1 MQRRAVAVYVAFF
14 VLIAAASYTL
24 IATAE
29 EPTITLEDPDHELSE
44 GESFTVGGQEYT
56 ITGIEETEDEDDGTM
71 TFAGTI
77 EWVEEDVEQSEMWE
91 DGDTV
96 AIGGTVSSMGEE
108 IEVTE
113 TWADGETV
121 EVDGTNWEV
130 QIDDEDDPTSFTLV
144 EVLDQQAILDDD
156 PNATEIVEED
166 GEEFVI
172 VEEDG
177 EEEQVEA
184 DEYFDPETVSYSE
197 GDLFRY
203 NDQTFM
209 VTDVTPDDVTIS
221 WAWEVELDDEAE
233 EPTSFTLVEVIDRE
247 AILEDDPD
255 AQNETTEVDGIE
267 SVIVD
272 NQTIPAEEYF
282 DEPVTVTYSEGD
294 SFTYNNQNV
303 TVFEVTP
310 DDVTLTWIAD
320 ETRTEDLE
328 QGGMI
333 ELADGNEYL
342 TFFPGSNTVMFT
354 QDTTSY
360 DQQVE
365 SQEEFAD
372 RVTGLTYTIVTSLL
386 FVFSLIAFAFL
397 PSRY

>member
-1 MQRRAVAVYVAFF
+1 MQRRAVAVSVAFF

-29 EPTITLEDPDHELSE
+29 EPTITLEDPDYELSE
-44 GESFTVGGQEYT
+44 GESFTVGGEAYT
-56 ITGIEETEDEDDGTM
+56 VTGIEETEDEDDGTM
-71 TFAGTI
+71 TFAGSI
-77 EWVEEDVEQSEMWE
+77 EWVEEDVETSEMWE

-113 TWADGETV
+113 AWADGEIV
-121 EVDGTNWEV
+121 EVDGTDWEV
-130 QIDDEDDPTSFTLV
+130 QIDDDDEPTSFTLV
-144 EVLDQQAILDDD
+144 EVLDRQAIIDAD

-166 GEEFVI
+166 GEEFVV

-184 DEYFDPETVSYSE
+184 DEYFDPETQSYSE
-197 GDLFRY
+197 GDLLRY
-203 NDQTFM
+203 NDQTVM
-209 VTDVTPDDVTIS
+209 VTDVTADDVTLS
-221 WAWEVELDDEAE
+221 WAWEVQLDDEAE
-233 EPTSFTLVEVIDRE
+233 EPTSFTLVEVIDRQ
-247 AILEDDPD
+247 AILDDDPD
-255 AQNETTEVDGIE
+255 AQNETVEVDGVE
-267 SVIVD
+267 SVIVNNETVPVD
-272 NQTIPAEEYF
+272 EYF
-282 DEPVTVTYSEGD
+282 DEPLTVNYSEGD
-294 SFTYNNQNV
+294 SFSYNNQDV
-303 TVFEVTP
+303 TVSEVTP
-310 DDVTLTWIAD
+310 NDVTLTWIQD
-320 ETRTEDLE
+320 ETRTEDLQ

-342 TFFPGSNTVMFT
+342 TFFPGSNTVMLT
-354 QDTTSY
+354 MDTTSY

-365 SQEEFAD
+365 AQQQFGD
-372 RVTGLTYTIVTSLL
+372 RVTGLTYTIVTSLI